1 MVEVGVQ
8 SCWMLEIM
16 IRFWSRL
23 RGPTMPSPSP
33 ELSFLFDAFPV
44 ELYTKESMESKQTS
58 VAINWL
64 EP

>member
-33 ELSFLFDAFPV
+33 EFSFLLDAFPV
-44 ELYTKESMESKQTS
+44 ELYTKE
-58 VAINWL
+58 
-64 EP
+64 